1 MFIFPKSLYNIVHF
15 VFKLDQPFR
24 NTHFVNF
31 YLLQS
36 EKIQLVPFFGFNIRR
51 NQKIQNLWSIS
62 RYKLLAMIDNLSRC
76 HSFRKTTIVFLEQ
89 FLRPID
95 QAFFWE
101 NNENKCFWQ
110 SNVYTKY
117 CIFIFN
123 RICWNSKRS
132 ILAVEYLCRICWVDL
147 LQKLYKI
154 IKRKCSWFS
163 PLLGRNGSFE
173 LYK

>member
-76 HSFRKTTIVFLEQ
+76 HSFRRTAIVFLEQ

-95 QAFFWE
+95 QAFFWAIE
-101 NNENKCFWQ
+101 KF
-110 SNVYTKY
+110 
-117 CIFIFN
+117 
-123 RICWNSKRS
+123 
-132 ILAVEYLCRICWVDL
+132 CRIQREQMFLTVKC
-147 LQKLYKI
+147 LYKI
-154 IKRKCSWFS
+154 
-163 PLLGRNGSFE
+163 
-173 LYK
+173 LYLHIQ